1 MVFIYYVISSIDR
14 VSSWPGASFQNRSY
28 WDYFGYPEKTKITY
42 ESGHETSTVK
52 KHMEGIRD
60 KAEGIGADAI
70 NKLHKCKR
78 EIEDEKSEQIPGI
91 WIGPN

>member
-1 MVFIYYVISSIDR
+1 
-14 VSSWPGASFQNRSY
+14 
-28 WDYFGYPEKTKITY
+28 
-42 ESGHETSTVK
+42 
-52 KHMEGIRD
+52 MEGIRD